1 MLVEINLLPKKEPKN
16 RAFLIFVV
24 MIALFCFAAGTLF
37 YMFEQKM
44 EKRIEQLTAQL
55 DETKALRIAEEQK
68 LSSDQLLGSA
78 QKLEEAVKWAEQYP
92 LETVRILR
100 ELIKLLPERGFIM
113 NFSYQEKE
121 TIQLTVQFDT
131 NREAAAYV
139 KALSEAPFVTDVK
152 LTSLTIAQQ
161 QESDAEQ
168 QESKIEEETMPRY
181 IGQFQLKLN
190 EEELRKNEK
199 EGDS

>member
-1 MLVEINLLPKKEPKN
+1 MLVEINLLPKKEPKS
-16 RAFLIFVV
+16 RLFLILVTV
-24 MIALFCFAAGTLF
+24 LALFCLVSGAIF
-37 YMFEQKM
+37 YVFMGKM
-44 EKRIEQLTAQL
+44 ENRIEQLKARL

-68 LSSDQLLGSA
+68 MSSDQWFGSA
-78 QKLEEAVKWAEQYP
+78 QQLEEAVKWAEQYP

-190 EEELRKNEK
+190 EEELRKSEK